1 MFPLQTHGEHVSYC
15 RSVSTCFQ
23 YLEDCITSAL
33 KFKKERENEV
43 RESKTKI
50 GELSINSDLKI
61 AVGRQRASVKNSL
74 REKGGALY
82 VLCEVV
88 KSLWKQIQ
96 HLMHKIRLF

>member
-74 REKGGALY
+74 REKGGVLY